1 MHRFFGRARVYHL
14 SVFLFLVSCSGGQ
27 KPDLNFNSS
36 VATPTYTANGPR
48 VLFDEA
54 HKNFHTS
61 GGRYRPFANLIKSD
75 GYAVAA
81 NKKKFSKELLTGWDI
96 LIISNAKGMEEK
108 YKSAFTEQECDAVKN
123 WVEEGGSLLLV
134 ADHHPMGG
142 AAEVLAGRF
151 GVGMSNSYGV
161 EDSLN
166 CDTGSTDKSQ
176 LVFSRENGLLT
187 DCPITRGRDSTER
200 VGRVVSFT
208 GQSLTIP
215 EGATPFLLL
224 SPTAYE
230 NLVDSIW
237 TEKKFLSSNTYTR
250 FAEVPTTAAGKAQG
264 LAMKLG
270 KGRVVILG
278 EAAMLTAQI
287 NDRDGTP
294 FGMNVPGNDDRQ
306 LALNIMHWLSG
317 VVE

>member
-1 MHRFFGRARVYHL
+1 MCRFFGLAAAL
-14 SVFLFLVSCSGGQ
+14 LFLSCSGGQ
-27 KPDLNFNSS
+27 KPDLNFDTS
-36 VATPTYTANGPR
+36 VANPTYTANGPK

-61 GGRYRPFANLIKSD
+61 GGRYKPFANLIKSD

-81 NKKKFSKELLTGWDI
+81 NKKKFSKETLSGCNI

-108 YKSAFTEQECDAVKN
+108 YKSAFTEEECDAVKN
-123 WVEEGGSLLLV
+123 WVEVGGSLLLI

-142 AAEVLAGRF
+142 AAEVLAKRF
-151 GVGMSNSYGV
+151 GVEMSNSYGV

-166 CDTGSTDKSQ
+166 CDTAATDKSQ
-176 LVFSRENGLLT
+176 LVFSRENQLLA
-187 DCPITRGRDSTER
+187 DCPITRGRDSTEQ

-215 EGATPFLLL
+215 EGSTPFLLL

-237 TEKKFLSSNTYTR
+237 TEKKFLSTNTYTR
-250 FAEVPTTAAGKAQG
+250 FSEVPTPAAGKAQG
-264 LAMKLG
+264 LAMKFG
-270 KGRVVILG
+270 RGRVVIMG

-287 NDRDGTP
+287 NDRDGKP
-294 FGMNVPGNDDRQ
+294 FGMNVPGNDDKQ
-306 LALNIMHWLSG
+306 LALNIMHYLSG
-317 VVE
+317 VLE